1 MLVKEDLGDA
11 FAELL
16 LLLAPLSL
24 VPLLLLVK
32 KLFPEVLLRG
42 LRSRFCDNDKCRL
55 RLVPLIGLLL
65 SPSGLRLLCEPVE
78 DVSDIRGGYTE
89 AIELYSDEGEVKVE
103 VALVTSGLAAELDPN
118 LPLKEPPDKRYPYRP
133 ILEMRL
139 SLLLLFPLP

>member
-42 LRSRFCDNDKCRL
+42 LRSRFCDNDKCLL
-55 RLVPLIGLLL
+55 RLVPLTGLVV
-65 SPSGLRLLCEPVE
+65 STSGLKLLCDPVE
-78 DVSDIRGGYTE
+78 EVSEIRGGYAE
-89 AIELYSDEGEVKVE
+89 DMELYSEEGGVKVA
-103 VALVTSGLAAELDPN
+103 VVTVTSGLVAELDPN
-118 LPLKEPPDKRYPYRP
+118 LPLNEPPDKR
-133 ILEMRL
+133 
-139 SLLLLFPLP
+139 